1 MHEHETPNQSIK
13 HNINRHIL
21 TENIAPMNRRRGL
34 QQANAAGGCGA
45 GGVRKGDEGARAVGF
60 GVGVDHIG
68 LRQDTDF

>member
-1 MHEHETPNQSIK
+1 
-13 HNINRHIL
+13 
-21 TENIAPMNRRRGL
+21 MNRRRGL